1 MKVKLEQFSYSSKK
15 ERQRK
20 IINTFLFFIL
30 IFILINLVISY
41 LLFPVRQVS
50 TSMSPDLP
58 ENSLVLV
65 TPLSKK
71 VERGDVI
78 LLTPKDNKITLSFFQ
93 KKLNMIVRF
102 FTAQQINIYENNSI
116 PGTKNKLRRVVG
128 MPGDTIYMRDYILY
142 VKPAG
147 QKHFLTEFEI
157 TDQLYNVTFYV
168 APSNWDSSIGVKG
181 SFDEIILGEN
191 EYFVLG
197 DNRKSCDDSRIW
209 GTVTAKDFKAKTVL
223 CYFPFKN
230 IKLY

>member
-1 MKVKLEQFSYSSKK
+1 MKVKLEQYSYSSKK

-20 IINTFLFFIL
+20 IINILLFFIV
-30 IFILINLVISY
+30 IFILINLVISN

-50 TSMSPDLP
+50 NSMEPDLP

-71 VERGDVI
+71 IERADVVLI
-78 LLTPKDNKITLSFFQ
+78 EPKDNITSLSFFQ
-93 KKLNMIVRF
+93 KNLNMLVRF
-102 FTAQQINIYENNSI
+102 FTAQQINIYENSNI
-116 PGTKNKLRRVVG
+116 PGTKQKLRRVVG
-128 MPGDTIYMRDYILY
+128 MPGDTIYMRDYVLY

-157 TDQLYNVTFYV
+157 TNQLYNVTFYV
-168 APSNWDSSIGVKG
+168 APSNWDSSLGVKG

-197 DNRKSCDDSRIW
+197 DNRKACDDSRIW
-209 GTVTAKDFKAKTVL
+209 GTVSAKDFKAKTVL